1 MKNAGEGLGYNAGPM
16 ASGQSNVRIYV
27 AVAVLAVAYVALPF
41 MIAPLALPVDPS
53 GTSMSGAQKI
63 FYFHVPCCWTLMIAS
78 FTAAGGSIAYL
89 FRGSAKGE
97 RVALAASELGAVFG
111 ACALFSGPMWG
122 RVEWGHYWT
131 WDARQTST
139 LLLWLMLLAYLLA
152 RKYGGPAAGRLAAAL
167 SLFAAAD
174 VPLVYGS
181 VFIWRTLHPSA
192 SVVPKLDPSMRPAFY
207 TASFTFFILW
217 GVLLALRLR
226 LERLR
231 SELAELELAIEDAE
245 EAARP

>member
-1 MKNAGEGLGYNAGPM
+1 M
-16 ASGQSNVRIYV
+16 ATRESNVRLTIFV
-27 AVAVLAVAYVALPF
+27 AVAAIGYLALPF
-41 MIAPLALPVDPS
+41 MIAPLPLPLDAS
-53 GTSMSGAQKI
+53 GAPMSGAQKI
-63 FYFHVPCCWTLMIAS
+63 FYFHVPCCWVLLVAS
-78 FTAAGGSIAYL
+78 FIGAGGSIAYL
-89 FRGSAKGE
+89 FKGSARGE

-111 ACALFSGPMWG
+111 VAALISGPMWG

-152 RKYGGPAAGRLAAAL
+152 KKYGGPAAGRLAAAL

-181 VFIWRTLHPSA
+181 VYIWRTLHPQG
-192 SVVPKLDPSMRPAFY
+192 SVVPSLDRTMRPAFY
-207 TASFTFFILW
+207 LSAVVFFILF
-217 GVLLALRLR
+217 GVLMAVRLR

-231 SELAELELAIEDAE
+231 GEVAQLELALEDAE